1 MSSPSIESAVVRAWR
16 GRGLLACALWPW
28 SLLYRALSSTRR
40 ALYQLGWLKTYK
52 APVPVIVVGNV
63 VAGGTGKTPVVI
75 GLVQHLQARGLM
87 VGVVS
92 RGHGRQLPKKGSDCR
107 EVTITSPVA
116 EVGDEPALIQ
126 LTTDVPVFVARR
138 RPEAVQ
144 ALLAAYPQTQVV
156 VCDDGLQHY
165 PLQRDIEICVFDNRG
180 AGNGWL
186 LPAGPLREAW
196 PRKVDLILH
205 TGSQPAFTQPAGF
218 RVQRALA
225 PYTVRADGSTVALE
239 TLRGQPVTA
248 LAGIGQPQAFFQMLE
263 AAGLQLGARIA
274 LPDHYDFQ
282 SWQRSSTMPEPLVC
296 TEKDAV
302 KLWQYEP
309 TALAVPLQLQ
319 FDTTF
324 FTALDAR
331 LTQLGLGP
339 VSSSTLS
346 AA

>member
-1 MSSPSIESAVVRAWR
+1 LS
-16 GRGLLACALWPW
+16 GL
-28 SLLYRALSSTRR
+28 RR
-40 ALYQLGWLKTYK
+40 ALYQRGWLTTYK

-63 VAGGTGKTPVVI
+63 VAGGSGKTPVVI
-75 GLVQHLQARGLM
+75 GLVQHLQAQGIQ

-92 RGHGRQLPKKGSDCR
+92 RGHGRVLPKEGSDCR
-107 EVTITSPVA
+107 EVSSGSPVA

-126 LTTDVPVFVARR
+126 RTCKAPVFVARR

-196 PRKVDLILH
+196 PRQVDLILH
-205 TGSQPAFTQPAGF
+205 TGSQPAFTNPAGF

-225 PYTVRADGSTVALE
+225 PYALRADGSTVPLAA
-239 TLRGQPVTA
+239 LRGQPVAA
-248 LAGIGQPQAFFQMLE
+248 LAGIGQPQAFFQMLQ

-282 SWQRSSTMPEPLVC
+282 SWQRPPAMPGVLIC
-296 TEKDAV
+296 TEKDVV
-302 KLWQYEP
+302 KLWPLEP
-309 TALAVPLQLQ
+309 DALAVPLQLQ

-324 FTALDAR
+324 FAALDSK
-331 LTQLGLGP
+331 LTQLGVAP

-346 AA
+346 EA

>member
-1 MSSPSIESAVVRAWR
+1 MSSSSIESAVVRAWR

-28 SLLYRALSSTRR
+28 SLLYRALSGTRR
-40 ALYQLGWLKTYK
+40 ALYQRGWLKTYK

-63 VAGGTGKTPVVI
+63 VAGGSGKTPVVI
-75 GLVQHLQARGLM
+75 GLVQHLQAKGLQ

-92 RGHGRQLPKKGSDCR
+92 RGHGRQLPKEGTDCR
-107 EVTITSPVA
+107 EVTPTSPVA

-126 LTTDVPVFVARR
+126 RTTHAPVFVARR

-144 ALLAAYPQTQVV
+144 ALLADYPQTQVV

-165 PLQRDIEICVFDNRG
+165 PLQRDVEICVFDNRG

-196 PRKVDLILH
+196 PREVDLILH
-205 TGSQPAFTQPAGF
+205 TGSQPAFTRPAGY

-225 PYTVRADGSTVALE
+225 PYAVRADDSTVPLASLHG
-239 TLRGQPVTA
+239 RPVTA

-263 AAGLQLGARIA
+263 AAGLQLAARIA

-282 SWQRSSTMPEPLVC
+282 SWQRSPAMPEPLIC

-302 KLWQYEP
+302 KLWQQEP
-309 TALAVPLQLQ
+309 MALAVPLQLQ

-324 FTALDAR
+324 FAALDAK
-331 LTQLGLGP
+331 LAQLGLRP

>member
-1 MSSPSIESAVVRAWR
+1 MSNSSLESALVRAWN

-28 SLLYRALSSTRR
+28 SLLYRLLSSTRR
-40 ALYQLGWLKTYK
+40 VLYQRGWRQSYR

-63 VAGGTGKTPVVI
+63 VAGGSGKTPVVMGI
-75 GLVQHLQARGLM
+75 VQHLRAQGIT

-92 RGHGRQLPKKGSDCR
+92 RGHGRQLPKEGTDCR
-107 EVTITSPVA
+107 EVTATSPVA

-126 LTTDVPVFVARR
+126 RSCQVPVFVARR
-138 RPEAVQ
+138 RPEAVR
-144 ALLAAYPQTQVV
+144 ALLAAYPLTQVI

-165 PLQRDIEICVFDNRG
+165 PLQRDVEICVFDNRG

-225 PYTVRADGSTVALE
+225 PCAQRADGSTVALA

-248 LAGIGQPQAFFQMLE
+248 LAGIGQPQAFFRMLE
-263 AAGLQLGARIA
+263 AAGLQLSARIA

-282 SWQRSSTMPEPLVC
+282 SWQRSPTMPEPLIC

-309 TALAVPLQLQ
+309 TALAVALQLQ
-319 FDTTF
+319 FDTSF
-324 FTALDAR
+324 FAALDAR
-331 LTQLGLGP
+331 LAQLGLGP

>member
-1 MSSPSIESAVVRAWR
+1 MSSQSLESALVRAWR

-28 SLLYRALSSTRR
+28 SLLYRALSGLRR
-40 ALYQLGWLKTYK
+40 ALYQRGWLTTYK

-63 VAGGTGKTPVVI
+63 VAGGSGKTPVVI
-75 GLVQHLQARGLM
+75 GLVQHLQAQGIQ

-92 RGHGRQLPKKGSDCR
+92 RGHGRVLPQEGSDCR
-107 EVTITSPVA
+107 EVLPNSPVA
-116 EVGDEPALIQ
+116 QVGDEPALIQ
-126 LTTDVPVFVARR
+126 RTSKAPVFVARR

-196 PRKVDLILH
+196 PRQVDLILH
-205 TGSQPAFTQPAGF
+205 TGSQPAFTQPAGY

-225 PYTVRADGSTVALE
+225 SNAVRADGSTVPLAS
-239 TLRGQPVTA
+239 LRGKPVTA
-248 LAGIGQPQAFFQMLE
+248 LAGIGQPEAFFQMLE

-282 SWQRSSTMPEPLVC
+282 SWQRSSAMPHTLLC

-302 KLWQYEP
+302 KLWQHEP

-324 FTALDAR
+324 FAALDAK
-331 LTQLGLGP
+331 LTQLRLGP
-339 VSSSTLS
+339 VSSSTSS